1 MYRAGTERQE
11 ELAVEHSERPEYP
24 DDHKRF
30 SLNEDWAATIVGLV
44 LFLACLLG
52 LLTPELIP

>member
-1 MYRAGTERQE
+1 MER
-11 ELAVEHSERPEYP
+11 SERPEYP

-52 LLTPELIP
+52 LLTPEPIP

>member
-1 MYRAGTERQE
+1 MSDDQ
-11 ELAVEHSERPEYP
+11 RPESP

-44 LFLACLLG
+44 IFG
-52 LLTPELIP
+52 LCMVGLVSPELIP